1 MANINSRPRID
12 PHLTNR
18 GFLAASGRKRIARG
32 RDVSDGDA
40 FASAQQGANKPVLPQ
55 IIIKDPKEFVLV
67 CLHSREGALSNLDR
81 EVLYVGRVLAGRSQS
96 CALTAIIFGELEIDM
111 RQHGADRVIMFSE
124 DKYTG
129 YDQEEKLLT
138 LEHLVNELHPQNILF
153 GENAEGDGDLA
164 RRLAVRCNMSIAP
177 GVIELDDNK
186 VRRFCDGGWQQGT
199 HELTDILILNDGTAD
214 ADFDFET
221 QALVE
226 NKLTNIS
233 NAKSPTSNILQEM
246 MRNLSANEVPLE
258 EANFIL
264 SGGNGVKDF
273 DKLLRL
279 AKAMGASVG
288 GSRVAVDDGK
298 LPRECQVGATGK
310 TVVASV
316 YIAVGISG
324 AVQHLQGIK
333 DCRYV
338 VAVNLDESCDMV
350 KRADLSLICDA
361 DEWMNSMLELFGEEQ
376 RQEKLK
382 SA

>member
-1 MANINSRPRID
+1 MDTLNTSRQRID
-12 PHLTNR
+12 PHLANR
-18 GFLAASGRKRIARG
+18 GFLADSGRKRIARG
-32 RDVSDGDA
+32 KDSTSGEA
-40 FASAQQGANKPVLPQ
+40 FTKSQATHQALPQ
-55 IIIKDPKEFVLV
+55 IVVKDPKDFILV
-67 CLHSREGALSNLDR
+67 CLHSRDGDLSNLDR
-81 EVLYVGRVLAGRSQS
+81 EVLYVGRVLAGRSQD
-96 CALTAIIFGELEIDM
+96 CALTAVIFGNLDLDM
-111 RQHGADRVIMFSE
+111 RQYGADRVIMFSD

-129 YDQEEKLLT
+129 YAQEAKLT
-138 LEHLVNELHPQNILF
+138 ALEHLVDKLKPQNILF
-153 GENAEGDGDLA
+153 GESAESDGDLA
-164 RRLAVRCNMSIAP
+164 RRLAVKRQMSIAP

-186 VRRFCDGGWQQGT
+186 LRRFCDGGWQQGT
-199 HELTDILILNDGTAD
+199 RELTDILILNSGTAD

-221 QALVE
+221 QALAE
-226 NKLTNIS
+226 DKL
-233 NAKSPTSNILQEM
+233 AKDAATSSAANQVLQEM
-246 MRNLSANEVPLE
+246 MRNLSASEVPLE

-273 DKLLRL
+273 DKLLKV
-279 AKAMGASVG
+279 AQAMGASVG
-288 GSRVAVDDGK
+288 GSRVVVDDGK

-338 VAVNLDESCDMV
+338 VAINLDESCDMV

-361 DEWMNSMLELFGEEQ
+361 DEWMDSMLELLGKQQDE
-376 RQEKLK
+376 LK

>member
-1 MANINSRPRID
+1 MNSIPRID
-12 PHLTNR
+12 PHAANR

-32 RDVSDGDA
+32 RDLAEGEA
-40 FASAQQGANKPVLPQ
+40 FTASQQSAQHQLPQ
-55 IIIKDPKEFVLV
+55 IVIKDPKEFVLV
-67 CLHSREGALSNLDR
+67 CLHSREGTLSNLDR
-81 EVLYVGRVLAGRSQS
+81 EVLYVGRVLAGRRTD
-96 CALTAIIFGELEIDM
+96 CALTVIVFGDLEIDM
-111 RQHGADRVIMFSE
+111 RQHGADRVIILK
-124 DKYTG
+124 DDRYTG
-129 YDQEEKLLT
+129 YNQEEKLSA
-138 LEHLVNELHPQNILF
+138 LEHLIDKLKPQNILF
-153 GENAEGDGDLA
+153 GESAEGDGDLA
-164 RRLAVRCNMSIAP
+164 RRLAVRQNMSIAP

-199 HELTDILILNDGTAD
+199 HELTDILILNSGTAE

-221 QALVE
+221 QALME
-226 NKLTNIS
+226 NKLAQIPTKAS
-233 NAKSPTSNILQEM
+233 TKEPANASKVLQEM
-246 MRNLSANEVPLE
+246 MRSLSANEVPLE

-279 AKAMGASVG
+279 AKAIGASVG
-288 GSRVAVDDGK
+288 GSRVVVDDGK

-361 DEWMNSMLELFGEEQ
+361 EEWMDSMLELLGEES
-376 RQEKLK
+376 RK